1 MMERKRRVQWI
12 EIPVII
18 LCKTMKMLFNGLRYL
33 SLFLCKTLKM
43 FLLNLVIIGVKLLDS
58 IFQ

>member
-1 MMERKRRVQWI
+1 MDWDTCHYFMQNYENVVQWI

-18 LCKTMKMLFNGLRYL
+18 
-33 SLFLCKTLKM
+33 LCKTLKM
-43 FLLNLVIIGVKLLDS
+43 FLLNLVIIGVKFLDS